1 MENNYASTEEETLVE
16 SNEITTEEEP
26 AEEDET
32 VEIDCSQC
40 PCNPDT
46 CDQDC
51 MTHLGLEYFEK
62 LIPDLYEEGLE
73 GQEEKEKEE
82 EKEEETLEYEEE
94 EAPTLMESLKEKI
107 FLTNETTNDKLNKMT
122 EENKKFLR
130 RDMVAYS
137 IINMGSFIFGILFFY
152 IAVHFF
158 SQNKFLIS
166 ISILIMFAFLITNNF
181 WKGKYWNY
189 FKKSLKRGKHQKTEE
204 QLFSEIDKMRRKL
217 ISPPVKKRYIF
228 IYILIV
234 IFAAVYSFT

>member
-16 SNEITTEEEP
+16 SNEITTEEETTT
-26 AEEDET
+26 EEDET

-62 LIPDLYEEGLE
+62 LIPDLYGE
-73 GQEEKEKEE
+73 GQGEKKEEE
-82 EKEEETLEYEEE
+82 EKEEKQEDDE
-94 EAPTLMESLKEKI
+94 EAPTFVESLKEKI

-130 RDMVAYS
+130 KDMIAYS
-137 IINMGSFIFGILFFY
+137 IINMGSFVFGILFFY

-204 QLFSEIDKMRRKL
+204 QLFSEIDKMRQKL
-217 ISPPVKKRYIF
+217 ISPPVRKRYIF

-234 IFAAVYSFT
+234 IFAAIYSFT

>member
-16 SNEITTEEEP
+16 SNEITTEETA

-40 PCNPDT
+40 PCDPDT

-51 MTHLGLEYFEK
+51 MTHLGLEYFEN
-62 LIPDLYEEGLE
+62 LIPDLYEEELE
-73 GQEEKEKEE
+73 EQEEED
-82 EKEEETLEYEEE
+82 TLEPEEEE
-94 EAPTLMESLKEKI
+94 EAPTLVESLKEKI

-130 RDMVAYS
+130 KDMIAYS
-137 IINMGSFIFGILFFY
+137 IINMGSFVFGILFFY

-158 SQNKFLIS
+158 NYNKYLIS

-189 FKKSLKRGKHQKTEE
+189 FKKSLKNRKHKKTEE
-204 QLFSEIDKMRRKL
+204 QLFSEIDKMRQKL
-217 ISPPVKKRYIF
+217 ISPPVRKKYIF

-234 IFAAVYSFT
+234 IFAAIYSFT